1 MTYEDI
7 KIGDL
12 LYNKE
17 NEEVQYLLIVWKD
30 DNEGRVGG
38 RVGRKKGDQT
48 ISGYKIDLGND
59 IIVDINSYNN
69 FLLRDPDDDYFGHAS
84 YLKDKAWVDGCEV
97 IAHLSD
103 EEINLFWILSG
114 YTDNYDGMRSDLV
127 MSLKYAS
134 DDMKSDHVRLALM
147 EKEFKEAEKRYHQH
161 VDEFVTKYYPKLKD
175 IGSTDG
181 PVER

>member
-12 LYNKE
+12 LYNKDDE
-17 NEEVQYLLIVWKD
+17 GVQYLLIVWKD
-30 DNEGRVGG
+30 DKEGRVGG

-59 IIVDINSYNN
+59 IIIDINSYNN
-69 FLLRDPDDDYFGHAS
+69 FLLRNPGEDDFGYS
-84 YLKDKAWVDGCEV
+84 FYLKDKAWVDNCEL

-114 YTDNYDGMRSDLV
+114 YTDNYDGMRTDLM
-127 MSLKYAS
+127 MSLKYTN
-134 DDMKSDHVRLALM
+134 DDMKSDHAKLALM
-147 EKEFKEAEKRYHQH
+147 EKEFKEAEKRYHRH
-161 VDEFVTKYYPKLKD
+161 VDDFVTKYYPKLKD
-175 IGSTDG
+175 IGSIDG

>member
-12 LYNKE
+12 LYNKD

-30 DNEGRVGG
+30 DKEGRVGG
-38 RVGRKKGDQT
+38 RVGRKKCDQT

-69 FLLRDPDDDYFGHAS
+69 FLLRDPGEDSFGYPR
-84 YLKDKAWVDGCEV
+84 YLKCKAWIEACELIV
-97 IAHLSD
+97 HLSD

-114 YTDNYDGMRSDLV
+114 YTDNYDEMRSDLI
-127 MSLKYAS
+127 MSLKYT
-134 DDMKSDHVRLALM
+134 DGDMKSDHVRLTLM

-161 VDEFVTKYYPKLKD
+161 VDEFVTKYYPKLKN

-181 PVER
+181 AVEC